1 MKAII
6 ADRYGGP
13 EVMRLEEVAK
23 PSPKPNQVLVE
34 IRAAALNPVDA
45 YFLRG
50 SGPMRLYTGLFRPR
64 MKTLGADI
72 AGVVVEVGSEIT
84 RLKPGDE
91 IYGDISRDGMG
102 GLAAFAAVRDRAL
115 ALKPKTLSFA
125 EAAAVPLAGG
135 TALQA
140 LRDHGKVQE
149 GDKVVVIG
157 ASGGVGTFAVQIA
170 KAFGAEVT
178 GVSSAG
184 NHDLLRSLGA
194 DHVVDYKTED
204 FTKSGKMYDV
214 IIDLIGKN
222 PLGDLR
228 RALAP
233 GGRGVAI
240 VFRPGLMFRP
250 GGPIKSMLAHANAA
264 DLDTLR
270 EMIEAGTVK
279 PVIDRIYPLAET
291 PAAFAHLETKHAKGK
306 IVIDLNQG

>member
-1 MKAII
+1 MKAIV

-13 EVMRLEEVAK
+13 EVMRLEDVPK

-34 IRAAALNPVDA
+34 IRAAALNPIDS

-50 SGPMRLYTGLFRPR
+50 APMMRLFTGLFRPR

-72 AGVVVEVGSEIT
+72 AGVVAEVGSEIT
-84 RLKPGDE
+84 RFKPGDE

-102 GLAAFAAVRDRAL
+102 GFAEFAAVRDRAL
-115 ALKPKTLSFA
+115 ALKPKTLSFT
-125 EAAAVPLAGG
+125 EAAAVPLTGG

-140 LRDHGKVQE
+140 VRDRGKVKA
-149 GDKVVVIG
+149 GDKVLVNG

-184 NHDLLRSLGA
+184 NHELLRSLGA

-204 FTKSGKMYDV
+204 VTKSGKMYDV
-214 IIDLIGKN
+214 IIDMIGKN

-233 GGRGVAI
+233 GGRGVAV

-250 GGPIKSMLAHANAA
+250 GGPFKAMLARANAA
-264 DLDTLR
+264 DLETLT
-270 EMIEAGTVK
+270 EMIEAGKVK
-279 PVIDRIYPLAET
+279 PVIDRSYSLAET
-291 PAAFAHLETKHAKGK
+291 PAAIAYLETKRAKGK
-306 IVIDLNQG
+306 IVVEVG